1 MDGEISVESEYEK
14 GSTFYV
20 SLPQKIIDPAPSIP
34 VPDSNLKAALGIGH
48 TDLEMQGSLEN
59 VKDGYIIVEKHLL
72 GVMND
77 ALLIDEAV
85 EKMGKMHF
93 PRQAKINPRD

>member
-1 MDGEISVESEYEK
+1 MDGDISVESEYEK

-34 VPDSNLKAALGIGH
+34 VPDSNLKAALGIRYA
-48 TDLEMQGSLEN
+48 DLEMQGSLEN

-72 GVMND
+72 RVMND
-77 ALLIDEAV
+77 ALLIDDAV
-85 EKMGKMHF
+85 DKMGKMHF